1 MPRHTSPLGS
11 RTSPARRAAA
21 TAGVTAA
28 LLLVGVGGAATV
40 GAPDGSGPTAA
51 SRVVGNLMGFAF
63 PMQEAAADILDE
75 GELLAG
81 RDGDAASRDGSG
93 RAEPAPGLPTD
104 SAEAQEWVDEVDQM
118 EMNLDAAHQQRLAE
132 ADAARVAAEQEAAR
146 VAAEQEAARIAAE
159 QEAARVA
166 AEQEAARVAA
176 EQEAARIAAE
186 EAARA
191 ATAEAEAA
199 AASPGSSRAIAQ
211 GMLGSYGWGGSQW
224 SCLDKLWQKESDW
237 SHTADNPSSS
247 AYGIPQA
254 LPGSKMSSEGSDWA
268 TNPATQIRW
277 GLGYIA
283 GRYGTP
289 CSAWNHSVNNNWY

>member
-11 RTSPARRAAA
+11 RATPSRRAAA

-28 LLLVGVGGAATV
+28 LLLVGVGGAATLD
-40 GAPDGSGPTAA
+40 ASDGSGPTAA
-51 SRVVGNLMGFAF
+51 IRVAGDLIDSAS
-63 PMQEAAADILDE
+63 PMEEAAADTLDE
-75 GELLAG
+75 SSLLAG
-81 RDGDAASRDGSG
+81 REEDVASRDGSG
-93 RAEPAPGLPTD
+93 RTEPEPGLPTD
-104 SAEAQEWVDEVDQM
+104 SAQAQEWVDEVD
-118 EMNLDAAHQQRLAE
+118 ELEANLEAAHQQRLAE
-132 ADAARVAAEQEAAR
+132 AEAAR
-146 VAAEQEAARIAAE
+146 VAAEAEAARVAAE

-176 EQEAARIAAE
+176 EQEAARVAAE
-186 EAARA
+186 AEAARVAAEQEAARA
-191 ATAEAEAA
+191 AEA

-211 GMLGSYGWGGSQW
+211 SMLSSYGWGGGQW
-224 SCLDKLWQKESDW
+224 SCLDKLWQKESGW
-237 SHTADNPSSS
+237 SHTADNPTSS

-254 LPGSKMSSEGSDWA
+254 LPGSKMSSEGGDWA